1 MANRVF
7 ISFRF
12 KDGNKYKEELEELFK
27 DSVNVINCS
36 EDTDR
41 SDMSEETIKKYLY
54 GKLSN
59 TSVTIVLLT
68 PEAINHQKDWR
79 GKYDDWMHDEIRYS
93 LEDRE
98 NNRCNGLIAVYVPE
112 AESDVF
118 TKTTCTKCSSK
129 CTLSTVFH
137 FDNLVRKNM
146 MNVKDEYKMNP
157 CEGVYNLIHDSYCA
171 LVSWEDFKKDFE
183 YYITNADNKRS
194 ETHKYELKKNMNM

>member
-12 KDGNKYKEELEELFK
+12 KDGNEYKEELEELFK
-27 DSVNVINCS
+27 DSVEVINCS

-41 SDMSEETIKKYLY
+41 SDMSDETIKKYLY

-68 PEAINHQKDWR
+68 PEAINHQKDML

-112 AESDVF
+112 AESSIF
-118 TKTTCTKCSSK
+118 SKTTCDKCSKK
-129 CTLSTVFH
+129 C
-137 FDNLVRKNM
+137 NLKSLYNFENLTRRNM
-146 MNVKDEYKMNP
+146 MNVKDEYKTNP
-157 CEGVYNLIHDSYCA
+157 CDSVYDETADSYCS
-171 LVSWEDFKKDFE
+171 LVSWEDFKEKFE
-183 YYITNADNKRS
+183 NHIADADKKRS
-194 ETHKYELKKNMNM
+194 ETYKYELKKNMNK